1 MKGSVLNFSERI
13 NAGAISGDD
22 GNLYNFSGA
31 DWKPSA
37 PPRPGARVDFGIDGN
52 AATAIYADPSV
63 SAAPGTAAAPAPT
76 SRTAGAVAAP
86 DSPRYSTMG
95 IVGTYAGVLAI
106 FFFNNAILGFPL
118 MLVGI
123 TLSVAGL
130 IIGTQQGHRV
140 GFANAGIAL
149 SVTPIL
155 LHAISAATGSL
166 VVGGSLQGTIP
177 ALLSAVLP
185 FF

>member
-1 MKGSVLNFSERI
+1 MKGSVLNFSAQS
-13 NAGAISGDD
+13 NAGVISGDD
-22 GNLYNFSGA
+22 GNRYNFGGA
-31 DWKPSA
+31 DWRA
-37 PPRPGARVDFGIDGN
+37 PTPPQRGARVDFGIDGN
-52 AATAIYADPSV
+52 VATAIYADPSG
-63 SAAPGTAAAPAPT
+63 SAASGRASAPT
-76 SRTAGAVAAP
+76 SRVAGAVAAP

-118 MLVGI
+118 MLAGI

-149 SVTPIL
+149 SVTPVL

-166 VVGGSLQGTIP
+166 VVGGSLKGTIP
-177 ALLSAVLP
+177 AFLSELLP